1 MKKFMGILLL
11 LILLGGGGFF
21 FGWAQFPVAPGAYGV
36 MRSKTHGT
44 DPELIQAGEFRWVW
58 YKLIPTNVE
67 ILSFTLPKIS
77 RSIENRGSLPS
88 GQVYA
93 ALAGMEI
100 DFDWQVEGNLSF
112 FLKPESLPSLVERE
126 HIQGEEELRIYTGVL
141 GDRIESFIVNRLRSY
156 GEEGK
161 LEKLLDSGG
170 SVELTADIEK
180 SFPEAGDISWGI
192 KAVRFPDFALY
203 RSLRS
208 LYDDYLE
215 RQRASLK
222 PGLEETAEKQISSRL
237 RFDELEKY
245 GKLLSQ
251 YPVLLR
257 YLALEKGV
265 SPLED

>member
-11 LILLGGGGFF
+11 LILLGGAGFF
-21 FGWAQFPVAPGAYGV
+21 FGWAQFPLALGAYGV

-44 DPELIQAGEFRWVW
+44 DPEVIKGGEFRWVW

-93 ALAGMEI
+93 ALAGMAV
-100 DFDWQVEGNLSF
+100 DFGWQVEGSLSF
-112 FLKPESLPSLVERE
+112 TLKPESLPSLVERE
-126 HIQGEEELRIYTGVL
+126 HISGQEELGIYTGIL
-141 GDRIESFIVNRLRSY
+141 GDRIESFIVDRLRSY

-161 LEKLLDSGG
+161 LEKLLESGG
-170 SVELTADIEK
+170 SGNLDAGIENA
-180 SFPEAGDISWGI
+180 FPQAGDISWGI
-192 KAVRFPDFALY
+192 KTVRFPDFALY
-203 RSLRS
+203 YSLKA

-222 PGLEETAEKQISSRL
+222 PGMEETAERQISSRL

-245 GKLLSQ
+245 GKLLTQ

-257 YLALEKGV
+257 YLALEKGF
-265 SPLED
+265 PPGE